1 MLRTVI
7 FAILLSLGV
16 TSGAVAQPGRYFP
29 NSKADRVPDGFI
41 PCADDFQNCTVG
53 RAATPT
59 DTGGSIATIITVY
72 YGAVGKYEVVRGQ
85 GNFSCQPATFGI
97 PDPVQGVR
105 KTCWVLASYLGS
117 TSGNLAASPSR
128 TPLATVPAD
137 MRECAKDFGQC
148 NQAGLWIGV
157 YGANGKYVSIAG
169 SGPFTCLPGTFSI
182 SDPVENVQKTCS
194 VRSVVFG
201 SFTLRVNPALNVPGV
216 TVNYAVVAGDG
227 SKVGIEAF
235 PVSPDGSVSYLSS
248 ITPLELIADFSNI
261 PSDYCITLYSGM
273 KCKRPN
279 IGFGF
284 ETPRIIVSHTN
295 PITGTVGYRS
305 TPPSGGTDGNIEQP
319 TLALTP

>member
-1 MLRTVI
+1 MIR
-7 FAILLSLGV
+7 ILLCSILFGLGV
-16 TSGAVAQPGRYFP
+16 TSGSLAQSGRYLP
-29 NSKADRVPDGFI
+29 YPAYVQGIASQVPDGFI

-53 RAATPT
+53 RAATQT
-59 DTGGSIATIITVY
+59 SIITVY
-72 YGAVGKYEVVRGQ
+72 YGAIGKYIVSSGE

-97 PDPVQGVR
+97 SDPVPNVR

-137 MRECAKDFGQC
+137 MGECAKDFGQC
-148 NQAGLWIGV
+148 NQAGLWVGV

-194 VRSVVFG
+194 VRPVVFG

-216 TVNYAVVAGDG
+216 TVNYGVIAGDG
-227 SKVGIEAF
+227 SKVGIVAF

-261 PSDYCITLYSGM
+261 PSNYCITLYGDM
-273 KCKRPN
+273 KCNTPN

-284 ETPRIIVSHTN
+284 RTPPIIVRHTN

-305 TPPSGGTDGNIEQP
+305 TPPSGVTSGNIEKP